1 MQNKEKPMSSISQG
15 TNLCTLINV
24 FTVAPERQQELVDAL
39 VEITNQVIRTLPGF
53 VSANIHKSIDGV
65 RVTNYAQWESPAAL
79 QAMLSN
85 PEASK
90 HIKQCQEIAEHID
103 FHLYTVEHC
112 STAEGKAI
120 SSPAIS

>member
-1 MQNKEKPMSSISQG
+1 MSTI
-15 TNLCTLINV
+15 TPNTRLCTLINV
-24 FTVAPERQQELVDAL
+24 FTVAPEQQQELVDTL
-39 VEITNQVIRTLPGF
+39 VAATEQVIRALPGF

-79 QAMLSN
+79 EAMLKN

-90 HIKQCQEIAEHID
+90 HLNKCRELAEHID

-112 STAEGKAI
+112 STGVINHA
-120 SSPAIS
+120 PTQM